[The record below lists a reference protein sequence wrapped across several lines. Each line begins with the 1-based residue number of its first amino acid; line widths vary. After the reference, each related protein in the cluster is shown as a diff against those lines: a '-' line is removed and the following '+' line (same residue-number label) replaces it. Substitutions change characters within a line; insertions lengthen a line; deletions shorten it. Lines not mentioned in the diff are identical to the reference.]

1 MSRSSGRSRRATT
14 AGAWR
19 PLLAFGRSPL
29 FFYIAH
35 LYLFATIGL
44 VLGPLGI
51 GIPLMLPLWL
61 LGLVA
66 LYPMCRGYDGFK
78 SSRPPESLWRLL

>member
-1 MSRSSGRSRRATT
+1 MLAGGAGAEAI

-44 VLGPLGI
+44 LLGPQGI
-51 GIPLMLPLWL
+51 GIPRMLPLWL
-61 LGLVA
+61 VGLVA
-66 LYPMCRGYDGFK
+66 LYPMCRLYEGFK